1 MHIEDAPDFDS
12 DNWNHPK
19 DDHLTV
25 IVNLTHDRVS
35 KTKQPSQLYK
45 TRSVPAP
52 SSASTVAEVKTK
64 QVMLQKAKA
73 QMARMEMSLRALRAR
88 TTRRHI
94 AAAGAGVVVLGL
106 MVASFDVILQPSVAV
121 GIKRNLV
128 ALDVASEV
136 PPVHLNPPRE
146 DYGATR
152 HPTKMA
158 GGVSLSQVSDELPAG
173 MQPVSSSD
181 GNTASAPPAHPA
193 AASASADTTGTCP
206 ISFPKK

>member
-73 QMARMEMSLRALRAR
+73 QMARMEMSLRAAGENHEASHCG
-88 TTRRHI
+88 RR
-94 AAAGAGVVVLGL
+94 GWCGC
-106 MVASFDVILQPSVAV
+106 SRP
-121 GIKRNLV
+121 
-128 ALDVASEV
+128 
-136 PPVHLNPPRE
+136 
-146 DYGATR
+146 YGCF
-152 HPTKMA
+152 
-158 GGVSLSQVSDELPAG
+158 V
-173 MQPVSSSD
+173 
-181 GNTASAPPAHPA
+181 
-193 AASASADTTGTCP
+193 
-206 ISFPKK
+206 